1 MYLPHRWG
9 VTHITKRLEL
19 FNPDYLQINSSKDD
33 LWKVESWLQL
43 ANQWGLNPSGCLK
56 KLWLQMNWLLSWS
69 FCHLEASV
77 WASWFT
83 GWRLMPQA
91 RALNAK
97 QGHLASRGCSLTSTI
112 SEISACYLRT
122 ERWLALSL
130 VLSSVCHH
138 QTPNITISSI
148 HIRSP
153 RYDNERWLGEI
164 SLLKITGAFL
174 SISRHP

>member
-19 FNPDYLQINSSKDD
+19 LNPDYLQINSSKDD

-43 ANQWGLNPSGCLK
+43 ANQWALNPSGCLK

-69 FCHLEASV
+69 FLLLGSKCLDV
-77 WASWFT
+77 LIYRMK
-83 GWRLMPQA
+83 RLMRQA
-91 RALNAK
+91 RALSAG
-97 QGHLASRGCSLTSTI
+97 QGQLASHDCSLTQTV

-130 VLSSVCHH
+130 MLSSVCHH
-138 QTPNITISSI
+138 QTQNITISSI

-153 RYDNERWLGEI
+153 CYDNER
-164 SLLKITGAFL
+164 
-174 SISRHP
+174 